1 VHFGGMVFTKKQIR
15 KIKKDRLV
23 QKQFYEQCFS
33 ILMPVCLRY
42 FKERNDAESMLNEG
56 FMKIFNNIEKYN
68 IQTPFDPWAKRVMI
82 NLIIDNHRK
91 NLKHKQNTV
100 YNGDDYL
107 NRNEKIYVEL
117 NDGEEKMIYDELYNL
132 IHRLPETTSKVFNL
146 YVIDGFKHKEIA
158 ELLGISEGTS
168 KWHLS
173 SARRKL
179 QQLIQQITKTEQV
192 FS

>member
-1 VHFGGMVFTKKQIR
+1 VHCGGMIFTKKSIR
-15 KIKKDRLV
+15 KLKKDRLV
-23 QKQFYEQCFS
+23 QKQFYEQCFKM
-33 ILMPVCLRY
+33 LLPVCLRY
-42 FKERNDAESMLNEG
+42 FKDRNDAESMLNEG
-56 FMKIFNNIEKYN
+56 FMKLFLNIDKYN
-68 IQTPFDPWAKRVMI
+68 IQTPFEPWAKRVMI

-91 NLKHKQNTV
+91 NLKYKQNTV
-100 YNGDDYL
+100 YNGDDYI
-107 NRNEKIYVEL
+107 NRNETIYMEL

-132 IHRLPETTSKVFNL
+132 IHQLPETTSKVFNL

-173 SARRKL
+173 SARLKL
-179 QQLIQQITKTEQV
+179 QQLIEEIRKTEQV